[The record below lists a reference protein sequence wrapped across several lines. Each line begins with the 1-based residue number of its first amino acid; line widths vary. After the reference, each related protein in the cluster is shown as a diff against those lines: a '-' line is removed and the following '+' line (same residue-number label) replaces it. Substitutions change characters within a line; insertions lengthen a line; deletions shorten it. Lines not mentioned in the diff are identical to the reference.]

1 MTSEIFG
8 VFGVKL
14 RIECFKSCI
23 APELSDFTLIEKL
36 IIIVIELYALSFQ
49 LVHTRKADTVILVAA
64 GELIN
69 LKFALS
75 LFHIINGADRIFF
88 LEIVKYLL
96 FLSRQLRVCFKERNE
111 NVKHSVR
118 SFLIFRLIE
127 RVLCIAEDT
136 LIVSANMVDQRPAA
150 RAFAVTN
157 VKATVIIELLT
168 ANNGSNAEICLFIPT
183 CFQLRNI
190 SLRVLFLVKVFEDS
204 IAKGKTAIG
213 VCKGKIV
220 NDVTFAYPFIAL
232 ILAEIEGQ
240 AIRLLFGLF
249 SFKGH
254 IVLVLCDTSKRFLCL
269 VLITENIKQ
278 SLFDT
283 VELRDIIAVLPPVE
297 CGTVKCRDKLLYRII
312 GNIGNIVLDKIKH
325 RPICQVLIFLMDT
338 VYERLSDLLKG
349 NETLHTAETALVTV
363 LSPLRMQRVTEIFS
377 IIICA
382 V

>member
-1 MTSEIFG
+1 M
-8 VFGVKL
+8 L
-14 RIECFKSCI
+14 
-23 APELSDFTLIEKL
+23 LLI
-36 IIIVIELYALSFQ
+36 
-49 LVHTRKADTVILVAA
+49 
-64 GELIN
+64 
-69 LKFALS
+69 
-75 LFHIINGADRIFF
+75 
-88 LEIVKYLL
+88 
-96 FLSRQLRVCFKERNE
+96 
-111 NVKHSVR
+111 
-118 SFLIFRLIE
+118 
-127 RVLCIAEDT
+127 
-136 LIVSANMVDQRPAA
+136 
-150 RAFAVTN
+150 
-157 VKATVIIELLT
+157 
-168 ANNGSNAEICLFIPT
+168 
-183 CFQLRNI
+183 
-190 SLRVLFLVKVFEDS
+190 KVFKDS